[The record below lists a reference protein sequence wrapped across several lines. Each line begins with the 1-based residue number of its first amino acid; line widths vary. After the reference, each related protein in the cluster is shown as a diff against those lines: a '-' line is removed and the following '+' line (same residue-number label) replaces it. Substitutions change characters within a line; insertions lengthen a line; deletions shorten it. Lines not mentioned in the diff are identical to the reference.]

1 MGTGSGQVLPRGP
14 GRKSNKYA
22 KYDDDMMDILV
33 DDINRHEVMT
43 EREEFIDLASILSGD
58 ATVHEQIDTG
68 DVENLDHD
76 GDDAMKNVKN
86 ENMGR
91 YKKKTNLWL
100 TQTNSFRTIK
110 TKCTR

>member
-68 DVENLDHD
+68 VVDNLDHD

-91 YKKKTNLWL
+91 YKKK
-100 TQTNSFRTIK
+100 QI
-110 TKCTR
+110 